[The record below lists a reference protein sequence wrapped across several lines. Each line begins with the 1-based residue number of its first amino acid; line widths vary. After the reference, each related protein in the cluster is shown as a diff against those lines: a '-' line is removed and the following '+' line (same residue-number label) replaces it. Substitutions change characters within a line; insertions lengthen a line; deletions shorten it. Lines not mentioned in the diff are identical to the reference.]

1 MNQNLPVHRRQEQ
14 YELTEENIKL
24 LEEIYITPEIRH
36 EDINASWN
44 EIEDYPRWR

>member
-1 MNQNLPVHRRQEQ
+1 MYN
-14 YELTEENIKL
+14 
-24 LEEIYITPEIRH
+24 PEMRH